1 MLNRNDKILQK
12 DSDLQK
18 CWAII
23 DNLEPCEVYNLE
35 KITENRRDIFIEC
48 VKQRIDILNDCEFNP
63 DYTKIRKLS
72 DFRTFV

>member
-48 VKQRIDILNDCEFNP
+48 VKQRIDTLNDCEFNP